1 MKIFRNKLF
10 RIVMVLV
17 ITVGLFAFIVNME
30 KKAVNADI
38 TKTIYIVAK
47 DLESKHEVKDS
58 DLATIQVSQ
67 LTLPDGYVTNKE
79 DVIGKYTVLPVT
91 KGSFILTNNVTD
103 DKNFENSMI
112 PDGYKMVSVALSI
125 DQASG
130 WKINKNQVVDL
141 IFSPFQYNN
150 SLDVNLELGAQ
161 GSMTTSQKSLYTN
174 RSIED
179 ITIVDVINEALVS
192 VDSESFAGVPKYVVI
207 LAKDSDAEFIVLAKD
222 KGRFDLLVK
231 SN

>member
-112 PDGYKMVSVALSI
+112 PDEYKMVSVALSI